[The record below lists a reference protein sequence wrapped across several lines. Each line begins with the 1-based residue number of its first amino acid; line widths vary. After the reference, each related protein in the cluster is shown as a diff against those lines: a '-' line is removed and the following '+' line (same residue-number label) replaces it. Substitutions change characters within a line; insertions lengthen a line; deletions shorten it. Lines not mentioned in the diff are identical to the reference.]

1 MFAGDTNLLHEDK
14 NIINLFT
21 TINEELRNINDWF
34 VSKKLSLSF
43 CLSLSLN
50 VAKVNYSLFRKY
62 SRVDDLPFKLPK
74 LSMNNQEIKREFY
87 TKFLCFSW
95 IKNLSWKE
103 YIIYT
108 ENKIPKSVGIMYTKL
123 NLSYIRFLYC
133 HCIFLTFFHT

>member
-1 MFAGDTNLLHEDK
+1 MTGLSQKSSLC
-14 NIINLFT
+14 LS
-21 TINEELRNINDWF
+21 
-34 VSKKLSLSF
+34 VS
-43 CLSLSLN
+43 LSLSLN